1 MTYSARLVFEALAD
15 STRRMLIERL
25 SEEGA
30 RTATQLAS
38 QLPITRQGVTK
49 HLSMLEEAGLVV
61 AEKAGRERRYTF
73 TPEPLNETVSWVE
86 AVTATW
92 DNRLQR
98 LQDYLLGE
106 GPENDEVD

>member
-1 MTYSARLVFEALAD
+1 MTYSAGQVFEALAD
-15 STRRMLIERL
+15 ATRRRLIERL

-61 AEKAGRERRYTF
+61 AEKTGREKRYTF
-73 TPEPLNETVSWVE
+73 IPEPLNETVSWVE
-86 AVTATW
+86 AVTTTW
-92 DNRLQR
+92 DNRLHR
-98 LQDYLLGE
+98 LQDYLLNDGSE
-106 GPENDEVD
+106 SDEVD